1 MVNSAINQSIL
12 PLVDQSLKN
21 KLGCFSFVLCF
32 LATVSVN
39 VIGSQ
44 QERYEAKVPNIII
57 IYADDLGIGDLSC
70 YNPKSSYSTPRL
82 DHMAAEG
89 IRFLDAHSPSTICS
103 PSRYGLYSGQQI
115 YRSTGRGG
123 GAFEGPGG
131 PSYLKPGTLT
141 LGDMLKQ
148 KGYHTGVFGKWHVG
162 LTWFDKEGERLG
174 GGFDNSL
181 LIDYDRSTPLIDG
194 PNARGFDAS
203 FVTPNCPTTDPLYIY
218 IENGMVP
225 IPADRRHL
233 RSTLPNPGGKW
244 RWDNDEGWMAPGYD
258 FLEADLMF
266 YEKTERFIVD
276 HLKKSPEK
284 PFFTVFSTQIAHAPV
299 LPAPEFVGN
308 SGAGPRGDFVV
319 ELDTLV
325 GRVIDL
331 VKELGIDDETLI
343 LFNADNGAETM
354 HVDWMREDH
363 DHDPSAG
370 LRGMKRDAWEGGHR
384 VPFIARW
391 PGRIPQ
397 GQVSDQITNTTDIFA
412 TLASIVDF
420 TLPDD
425 AAVDSFDMLPVMTG
439 KQDPV
444 KPVRPHLLT
453 QSFRGEFQIRKG
465 KWKYLDHQGS
475 GGNNYERGVLKKY
488 EIKETAPEA
497 PGQLYDLAADPQETI
512 NLYFKKTEV
521 RRELQAL
528 LQRLKHEGR
537 SAPVQRKPVGFQN
550 IAIIPFTDAQVS
562 K

>member
-266 YEKTERFIVD
+266 YEKTEKFIVD